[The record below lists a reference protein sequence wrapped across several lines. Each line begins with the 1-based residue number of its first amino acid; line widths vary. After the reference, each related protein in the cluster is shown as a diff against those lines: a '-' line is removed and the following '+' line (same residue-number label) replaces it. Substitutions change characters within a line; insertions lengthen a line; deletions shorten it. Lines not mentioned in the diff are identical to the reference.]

1 MKEPMI
7 SKEQLKSWLEHFSIR
22 EISKKFN
29 IPVSTVYNY
38 ARKYNLLCSRACPVT
53 KEELEALL
61 KENTLA
67 ETGAILGRSP
77 NSVYLW
83 KKRFGI
89 TAKKGGRAVP
99 DDFKEYIK
107 RHTRK
112 ETAEHYGVS
121 YEAVRLM
128 EQKTNTRCSL
138 QSIAVLE
145 KQEDLPILLKYFTQ
159 EEVAKKF
166 HVSSST
172 VKEWLRKAQKG
183 NDDYE

>member
-1 MKEPMI
+1 MKKPLITKEYLAELLKTHSVRDI
-7 SKEQLKSWLEHFSIR
+7 SKMLD
-22 EISKKFN
+22 

-38 ARKYNLLCSRACPVT
+38 ARKYNLLSSRTCPVS
-53 KEELEALL
+53 KEELETLL
-61 KENTLA
+61 KEHTLS
-67 ETGAILGRSP
+67 ETGAILNRSP

-83 KKRFGI
+83 KKKFGI

-166 HVSSST
+166 QVSTST
-172 VKEWLRKAQKG
+172 VKEWLQK
-183 NDDYE
+183 N